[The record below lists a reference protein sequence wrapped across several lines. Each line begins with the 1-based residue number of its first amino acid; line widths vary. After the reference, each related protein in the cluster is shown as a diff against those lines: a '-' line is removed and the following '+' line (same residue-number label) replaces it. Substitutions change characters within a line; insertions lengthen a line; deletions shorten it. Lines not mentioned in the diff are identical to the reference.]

1 MRPGAGGKTLRRE
14 IRKPK
19 LEIRNKS
26 QIRSAKQATA
36 DGVFGISGFGFVSDF
51 GFRDS
56 DFSRWED
63 DMSELIV
70 GIDLGTTNSEVSLVQ
85 DGKPVVFE
93 EEGDPILPSF
103 VGLSEDGRLLVG
115 RAARN
120 QWVVAPERT
129 VKSIKRKMGQD
140 VKVRLGDQEYR
151 PQEISAMILRK
162 LRDRAAA
169 RLGAEVARAVITV
182 PAYFNDAQRQATRE
196 AGELAGLEV
205 VRILNEP
212 TAASLTYDPKHT
224 DLHRILVYDLGGGTF
239 DVSLVQAQEGVI
251 EVLASHGDTQLGGD
265 DFDELLFKHVAARF
279 RETHSVELAENVFA
293 RARLLRAVEDAKKHL
308 SFHPYARIEEE
319 FIAEKDGQ
327 ALHLSMEI
335 SRSEY
340 EELIRPLL
348 QRTMDCVQRSL
359 DDAHVTASAIDKLV
373 LVGGSTRTPII
384 AQMLE
389 ERLGQAPH
397 QEVNPDLCVAMGAGL
412 QAALI
417 RGEDVGA
424 VLVDITPHSLGIKC
438 LDFVHGF
445 EFPFRFAPIIR
456 RNTPLPTSRSEAFST
471 VHDNQLKVEIEVY
484 QGENE
489 DIRFNHRIG
498 TFMIEG
504 LARVPAGNQIVVQ
517 LDLDLSG
524 MLRVSA
530 REKATGLQK
539 QVTIDNALARF
550 ERDEVAQARERLDRL
565 WGLAEPED
573 EEADEAAMGEAA
585 DEGVPVEPELVPGP
599 REGQREVV
607 QARALVEKAER
618 LLEKLSPEDRGEV
631 ERLIAQLRNA
641 VTDRN
646 WARVTG
652 AANELSDVLFY
663 LEDA

>member
-1 MRPGAGGKTLRRE
+1 LVFL
-14 IRKPK
+14 
-19 LEIRNKS
+19 LEH
-26 QIRSAKQATA
+26 AMA
-36 DGVFGISGFGFVSDF
+36 DI
-51 GFRDS
+51 
-56 DFSRWED
+56 
-63 DMSELIV
+63 IV
-70 GIDLGTTNSEVSLVQ
+70 GIDLGTTNSEVAMVQ

-115 RAARN
+115 KAARN
-120 QWVVAPERT
+120 QWAVAPERT

-169 RLGAEVARAVITV
+169 RLDSDVTKAVITV

-212 TAASLTYDPKHT
+212 TAASLTYDPQHT
-224 DLHRILVYDLGGGTF
+224 QLHRILVYDLGGGTF

-251 EVLASHGDTQLGGD
+251 EVLSSHGDTQLGGD
-265 DFDELLFKHVAARF
+265 DFDDLLLKHVVLKFEQQHGIDLSAQAL
-279 RETHSVELAENVFA
+279 S
-293 RARLLRAVEDAKKHL
+293 RARLLRAVEEAKKNL
-308 SFHPYARIEEE
+308 SFHPFTRIEEE

-327 ALHLSMEI
+327 PLHLNLEI
-335 SRSEY
+335 SRGEY

-348 QRTMDCVQRSL
+348 QRTMDCVQRAL
-359 DDAHVTASAIDKLV
+359 DDGRVTASAIDKVV
-373 LVGGSTRTPII
+373 LVGGSTRTPLVT
-384 AQMLE
+384 QLLE

-397 QEVNPDLCVAMGAGL
+397 QEVNPDLCVAMGAAV

-438 LDFVHGF
+438 LDIMHGF

-456 RNTPLPTSRSEAFST
+456 RNTPLPASRSEVFGT
-471 VHDNQLKVEIEVY
+471 VSDNQPRVEIEVF
-484 QGENE
+484 QGEND

-498 TFMIEG
+498 KFVIEG
-504 LARVPAGNQIVVQ
+504 LARVPAGNQLVVQ
-517 LDLDLSG
+517 LDLDLNG

-539 QVTIDNALARF
+539 QVTIENALAQF
-550 ERDEVAQARERLDRL
+550 EREEVDQARERLDRL
-565 WGLAEPED
+565 WSLSEGDEDDED
-573 EEADEAAMGEAA
+573 EVLPAEVG
-585 DEGVPVEPELVPGP
+585 PVEPELVPGP
-599 REGQREVV
+599 REGQREMV
-607 QARALVEKAER
+607 QARALLEKAER
-618 LLEKLSPEDRGEV
+618 MLEKLTPEDRAEID
-631 ERLIAQLRNA
+631 RLMTQLRDA
-641 VTDRN
+641 LTDRN
-646 WARVTG
+646 WDRVTT
-652 AANELSDVLFY
+652 ASNDLSDVLFY
-663 LEDA
+663 LEDV